1 MKGAAGALLAV
12 SLATALGC
20 TGGWVETRPEIP
32 GRPGR
37 GDYLRFRALH
47 PELLEPNY
55 LPFVTH
61 RVAGPLAGEEWL
73 IFCRWPE
80 DRFPLP
86 VYVEAPHIPDWLQ
99 DEFNP
104 QPASAYVAAVYSALG
119 TWERELEGLVRFRPV
134 SRPDDAVL
142 SLHLLAEEALEPE
155 STAVT
160 VLGTTRIGGACRARV
175 SEGSAGDAQVP
186 VRFEVRDVRLFVADA
201 SGLLNPD
208 QVERIA
214 LHEIGHALGMPG
226 HSPIPA
232 DLMFRIARDSLPEG
246 GLSAQDVNTFVS
258 LYRLPNGT
266 VYARAPADG
275 EAPRE
280 SRALPEG
287 PPRLAVAPHVD
298 VRYGF
303 EIRPPA
309 SWTRIVTSHGMI
321 AVDGVSWDYDAS
333 FQVIVRRYPTVES
346 YLERY
351 GRAHLGAGHIRERRE
366 LEIAGRRALRV
377 VVEGRAGPL
386 VEENTFIEL
395 GDGRLLIVIADCAAA
410 DYATYRPWFQAA
422 LDSLELWEDG
432 QGGPPGAGP

>member
-1 MKGAAGALLAV
+1 
-12 SLATALGC
+12 
-20 TGGWVETRPEIP
+20 
-32 GRPGR
+32 
-37 GDYLRFRALH
+37 
-47 PELLEPNY
+47 
-55 LPFVTH
+55 
-61 RVAGPLAGEEWL
+61 
-73 IFCRWPE
+73 
-80 DRFPLP
+80 
-86 VYVEAPHIPDWLQ
+86 VYVEAPSIPDRLQ

-134 SRPDDAVL
+134 ERAGDAVL
-142 SLHLLAEEALEPE
+142 ALRLLAAEAPEPE
-155 STAVT
+155 AAAVT

-175 SEGSAGDAQVP
+175 HAGSAGEEQVP
-186 VRFEVRDVRLFVADA
+186 VRFGVSEVRLFLADA

-232 DLMFRIARDSLPEG
+232 DLMYRVAADSLPEG

-266 VYARAPADG
+266 VYARAPERD
-275 EAPRE
+275 EAPPPSE
-280 SRALPEG
+280 ALAG
-287 PPRLAVAPHVD
+287 PPRLALAPHVD
-298 VRYGF
+298 VRLGY
-303 EIRPPA
+303 EVRPPA
-309 SWTRIVTSHGMI
+309 GWMRIATSHGMI

-351 GRAHLGAGHIRERRE
+351 GSAHLGAGRIRERRQVE
-366 LEIAGRRALRV
+366 VAGHRALRV

-386 VEENTFIEL
+386 VEENTFVEL
-395 GDGRLLIVIADCAAA
+395 GDGRLLIAIADCPVERYAA
-410 DYATYRPWFQAA
+410 YEPWFRAA
-422 LDSLELWEDG
+422 LGSLEVWAEG
-432 QGGPPGAGP
+432 EGEASGSGR